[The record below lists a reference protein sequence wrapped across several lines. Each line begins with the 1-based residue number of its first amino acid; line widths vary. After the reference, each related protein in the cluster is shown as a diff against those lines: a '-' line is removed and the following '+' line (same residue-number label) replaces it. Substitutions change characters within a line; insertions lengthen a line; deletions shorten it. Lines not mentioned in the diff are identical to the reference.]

1 MDIKKLRDLA
11 PWEWPDDT
19 RDALLEVLIDV
30 GAGEQERLLAAEM
43 AGNFVVID
51 DALAGALLAVVGD
64 ASQTDELRSRAA
76 IALGPALEAADTGEF
91 DDPDEVPISERAFRT
106 INRSLRDL
114 YADAAVPREV
124 RRRILEASVRAPQ
137 DWHRGAIRAAH
148 ASDDRKWKTTAVFC
162 MGFVDGFEPQIL
174 EALKSDDPELK
185 LEAVRAAGNQGVEKA
200 WPHIRALLRSRRT
213 NRNLLLVAIEAAGSM
228 DDEEAMEILY
238 ELNESDDEEIAEA
251 AEDALTFAGLDD
263 DEEGEEDEFGDD
275 DEGEDE
281 EEED

>member
-1 MDIKKLRDLA
+1 
-11 PWEWPDDT
+11 
-19 RDALLEVLIDV
+19 
-30 GAGEQERLLAAEM
+30 
-43 AGNFVVID
+43 
-51 DALAGALLAVVGD
+51 
-64 ASQTDELRSRAA
+64 
-76 IALGPALEAADTGEF
+76 
-91 DDPDEVPISERAFRT
+91 
-106 INRSLRDL
+106 
-114 YADAAVPREV
+114 
-124 RRRILEASVRAPQ
+124 
-137 DWHRGAIRAAH
+137 
-148 ASDDRKWKTTAVFC
+148 